1 MEFDFQEDNLQTEHL
16 FMVKRVC
23 RVCGVEKDLLADF
36 YKCRKDP
43 TLESSYAYECK
54 SCAIMRNKDNYHK
67 KKMDKD
73 PHAMKMDTQGMSM
86 PLDPND
92 PEYAKK
98 QKESEIKSH
107 KPWVV
112 RPRRVFTD
120 SFAKEMKILINEV
133 LDEREG
139 KMDYTSYFDT
149 EKFEY
154 YVGEEEPPYRPSV

>member
-1 MEFDFQEDNLQTEHL
+1 MDFDFNEDNLQTQHL

-54 SCAIMRNKDNYHK
+54 SCAIMRNKDNYYK
-67 KKMDKD
+67 KKMD
-73 PHAMKMDTQGMSM
+73 KMDTQGMSG
-86 PLDPND
+86 PVDPNYKGLKNTQ
-92 PEYAKK
+92 P
-98 QKESEIKSH
+98 H
-107 KPWVV
+107 KPWEIT
-112 RPRRVFTD
+112 PRRCHSEQMV
-120 SFAKEMKILINEV
+120 KELKIIINEV

-149 EKFEY
+149 DKFKY
-154 YVGEEEPPYRPSV
+154 YVDGEEPPYKPSV